1 MNENLL
7 PALVRTAPAKINL
20 ALHVTGRRDDG
31 YHLLDTLAV
40 FADLGDEL
48 SFAPA
53 EEFALNVSGR
63 FAEIVPNGADNLILR
78 AAEALKQASGVKT
91 GAQIAV
97 TKEIP
102 AGAGLGGGSS
112 DASTTLLALAELWG
126 VGMSMDE
133 LVALG
138 AKLGAD
144 VPMGLFGRALR
155 ARGIGEEIAL
165 LPSLPA
171 LPLVLVWP
179 ARVVSTGKVFHTLGR
194 PPGRALPDVPD
205 KMRDARTV
213 ADFLKTTTNDLEA
226 PAIALEPA
234 IGEVLDALAK
244 TPCHLARMSG
254 SGSACFA
261 VYETLDAAGTAAE
274 TLASRHPQWWV
285 RATLAR

>member
-1 MNENLL
+1 MNDNHLS
-7 PALVRTAPAKINL
+7 ALVRTAPAKINL

-40 FADLGDEL
+40 FADLGDAL

-53 EEFALNVSGR
+53 EDFSLEVSGR
-63 FAEIVPNGADNLILR
+63 FAEIVPDGADNLILR
-78 AAEALKQASGVKT
+78 AAEALKRASGAT
-91 GAQIAV
+91 AGAQIAV
-97 TKEIP
+97 KKEIP

-126 VGMSMDE
+126 VGMPMDE

-138 AKLGAD
+138 ATLGAD
-144 VPMGLFGRALR
+144 VPMGLFGGALR
-155 ARGIGEEIAL
+155 ARGIGEEITL

-179 ARVVSTGKVFHTLGR
+179 ARVVSTGKVFQTLGQS
-194 PPGRALPDVPD
+194 PGRALPELPD
-205 KMRDARTV
+205 NMGDARAV

-226 PAIALEPA
+226 PAVALEPA
-234 IGEVLDALAK
+234 IGDVLQALSK
-244 TPCHLARMSG
+244 TPCLFARMSG

-261 VYETLDAAGTAAE
+261 IYETLDAAGTAAE
-274 TLASRHPQWWV
+274 TLARAHPQWWV